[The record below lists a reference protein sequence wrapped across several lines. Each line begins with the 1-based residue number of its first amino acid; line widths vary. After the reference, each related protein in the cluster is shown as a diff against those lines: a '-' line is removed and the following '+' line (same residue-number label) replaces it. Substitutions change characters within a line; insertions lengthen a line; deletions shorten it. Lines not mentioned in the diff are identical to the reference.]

1 MNAIKK
7 YIVIAIAFLMSVSA
21 FAASDNIVLAKY
33 YDENGNELGTVWKQT
48 IYDAIHNHGIHP
60 TEPHYIDS
68 TSVVLYGNTVETEA
82 FQFSNSISIRSAKAG
97 TGDAS
102 VSGAPTIN
110 SEGYTVTLNTTV
122 TSFMEI
128 GNACSCQIGDQKSIH
143 HEVVTSSG
151 PLTFDLA
158 KKGRF
163 LYNYGFCAIQGT
175 VTIKNGKVFKENGG
189 AIVNS
194 GSMTIDSGVLFLNN
208 TAEKG
213 FGGAIYTKNNTII
226 GTCSFTG
233 NSAEKGSA
241 IYFNKT
247 SDPSSYIR
255 LLNAPNMTTDSDIA
269 YFPAGAYFQK
279 ADPISPTAH
288 LNIQVADEF
297 AGRDIIASNPNADYR
312 NGAAVQGDVAVI
324 NMILS
329 DATFEAVYTGHDAVT
344 NRPVIE
350 LQEKA
355 AVLGELTIVKKGM
368 AEGESALFNVKNSS
382 ETVIFHNVSVTA
394 GSDGTGSVTIAGLEV
409 GTYTVEEISAWSW
422 AYTPDPPRLS
432 QDILTKPTFTFKN
445 EAKASAPAHGESN
458 INNSFTGGEI

>member
-7 YIVIAIAFLMSVSA
+7 YIVIAIASLMSVSA

-33 YDENGNELGTVWKQT
+33 YDEVGNELGTVWKQT
-48 IYDAIHNHGIHP
+48 ISEAIYNHGITP
-60 TEPHYIDS
+60 TSPHYIDS
-68 TSVVLYGNTVETEA
+68 TSVVLYGNTVETDA

-97 TGDAS
+97 TADQS

-110 SEGYTVTLNTTV
+110 SDGYTVTICTAV
-122 TSFMEI
+122 SSFMEI
-128 GNACSCQIGDQKSIH
+128 GNSANCQIGDQKSIH
-143 HEVVTSSG
+143 HEVVAPSG

-158 KKGRF
+158 EKGRF
-163 LYNYGFCAIQGT
+163 LWNYGFCAIQGT
-175 VTIKNGKVFKENGG
+175 VTIKNGKVFEENGG

-213 FGGAIYTKNNTII
+213 FGGAIYTRHNTVI

-233 NSAEKGSA
+233 NSAEEGSA

-255 LLNAPNMTTDSDIA
+255 LFDAPNMTTDSDIA
-269 YFPAGAYFQK
+269 YLPAGAYFQK
-279 ADPISPTAH
+279 SDLISPTAH

-297 AGRDIIASNPNADYR
+297 AGRDIIASNPDANYR
-312 NGAAVQGDVAVI
+312 NGAAVPGDVAVI

-350 LQEKA
+350 LQKKH
-355 AVLGELTIVKKGM
+355 VDLTIQKEGM

-394 GSDGTGSVTIAGLEV
+394 GSGGTGSVTIAGLEV
-409 GTYTVEEISAWSW
+409 GTYTVEEIRAWSW
-422 AYTPDPPRLS
+422 AYTAEEHRLC
-432 QDILTKPTFTFKN
+432 QDISIKPTFVFTN
-445 EAKASAPAHGESN
+445 EAMSTAPAHGESN
-458 INNSFTGGEI
+458 INNSFTGGGI